1 DPRPRRGGEARRP
14 DPDPL
19 GRSDRRERQPC
30 AARSRGGRLL
40 GGALVARRGE
50 LRARGRGCDG
60 LRPGAL
66 RAVRRGDLGPR
77 GDAIEPRGELHG
89 ARAPPRAGGAGRAR
103 ARPGGAEHGR
113 SGAMNPRAHAS
124 RIGLQRGWTEFKLSL
139 RAPEDMTFYVVWG
152 LGILIYL
159 FVNRVYAVGGTSL
172 SVAVLALPGVVAAMV
187 VFGAVVG
194 PAFTLVLEREDGT
207 LLRAKSAPFGL
218 DAYVAGQVLF
228 QFLGVLPMLIL
239 LLVPPA
245 FFLEGLAPQGAVGWV
260 VAVVLVVLGTLA
272 MLPLGFVVGSLA
284 RKAVHVSTGA
294 MMPIM
299 GLAAISGIFSPITVL
314 WGWVQVVAQVFPMY
328 WLGHALR
335 WVFLPE
341 EAAALEL
348 GGRWNLLGALAVI
361 ALWGAVGLALTPR
374 ILGRMAQ
381 RESGSA
387 VEARKAERL
396 QRLA

>member
-1 DPRPRRGGEARRP
+1 
-14 DPDPL
+14 
-19 GRSDRRERQPC
+19 
-30 AARSRGGRLL
+30 
-40 GGALVARRGE
+40 
-50 LRARGRGCDG
+50 
-60 LRPGAL
+60 
-66 RAVRRGDLGPR
+66 
-77 GDAIEPRGELHG
+77 
-89 ARAPPRAGGAGRAR
+89 
-103 ARPGGAEHGR
+103 
-113 SGAMNPRAHAS
+113 MNPRAHAI

-159 FVNRVYAVGGTSL
+159 FVNRDNAVEGTSL
-172 SVAVLALPGVVAAMV
+172 SVAVLALPGVLAAMV

-272 MLPLGFVVGSLA
+272 MLPLGFIVGSLA

-314 WGWVQVVAQVFPMY
+314 WGWLQVVAQVFPMY

-387 VEARKAERL
+387 VEARKVERL

>member
-1 DPRPRRGGEARRP
+1 
-14 DPDPL
+14 
-19 GRSDRRERQPC
+19 
-30 AARSRGGRLL
+30 
-40 GGALVARRGE
+40 
-50 LRARGRGCDG
+50 
-60 LRPGAL
+60 
-66 RAVRRGDLGPR
+66 
-77 GDAIEPRGELHG
+77 
-89 ARAPPRAGGAGRAR
+89 
-103 ARPGGAEHGR
+103 
-113 SGAMNPRAHAS
+113 
-124 RIGLQRGWTEFKLSL
+124 
-139 RAPEDMTFYVVWG
+139 
-152 LGILIYL
+152 
-159 FVNRVYAVGGTSL
+159 
-172 SVAVLALPGVVAAMV
+172 
-187 VFGAVVG
+187 
-194 PAFTLVLEREDGT
+194 
-207 LLRAKSAPFGL
+207 
-218 DAYVAGQVLF
+218 
-228 QFLGVLPMLIL
+228 
-239 LLVPPA
+239 
-245 FFLEGLAPQGAVGWV
+245 
-260 VAVVLVVLGTLA
+260 
-272 MLPLGFVVGSLA
+272 VGSLA

-387 VEARKAERL
+387 VEARKVERL

>member
-1 DPRPRRGGEARRP
+1 
-14 DPDPL
+14 
-19 GRSDRRERQPC
+19 
-30 AARSRGGRLL
+30 
-40 GGALVARRGE
+40 
-50 LRARGRGCDG
+50 
-60 LRPGAL
+60 
-66 RAVRRGDLGPR
+66 
-77 GDAIEPRGELHG
+77 
-89 ARAPPRAGGAGRAR
+89 
-103 ARPGGAEHGR
+103 
-113 SGAMNPRAHAS
+113 MNPRAHAI

-159 FVNRVYAVGGTSL
+159 FVNRDNAVEGTSL
-172 SVAVLALPGVVAAMV
+172 SVAVLALPGVLAAMV

-387 VEARKAERL
+387 VEARKVERL

>member
-1 DPRPRRGGEARRP
+1 
-14 DPDPL
+14 
-19 GRSDRRERQPC
+19 
-30 AARSRGGRLL
+30 
-40 GGALVARRGE
+40 
-50 LRARGRGCDG
+50 
-60 LRPGAL
+60 
-66 RAVRRGDLGPR
+66 
-77 GDAIEPRGELHG
+77 
-89 ARAPPRAGGAGRAR
+89 
-103 ARPGGAEHGR
+103 
-113 SGAMNPRAHAS
+113 MNPRAHAI

-159 FVNRVYAVGGTSL
+159 FVNRDNAVEGTSL
-172 SVAVLALPGVVAAMV
+172 SVAVLALPGVLAAMV

-314 WGWVQVVAQVFPMY
+314 WGWLQVVAQVFPMY

-387 VEARKAERL
+387 VEARKVERL

>member
-1 DPRPRRGGEARRP
+1 
-14 DPDPL
+14 
-19 GRSDRRERQPC
+19 
-30 AARSRGGRLL
+30 
-40 GGALVARRGE
+40 
-50 LRARGRGCDG
+50 
-60 LRPGAL
+60 
-66 RAVRRGDLGPR
+66 
-77 GDAIEPRGELHG
+77 
-89 ARAPPRAGGAGRAR
+89 
-103 ARPGGAEHGR
+103 
-113 SGAMNPRAHAS
+113 MNPRAHAI

-159 FVNRVYAVGGTSL
+159 FVNRDNAVEGTSL
-172 SVAVLALPGVVAAMV
+172 SVAVLALPGVLAAMV

-239 LLVPPA
+239 LLVPPV

-272 MLPLGFVVGSLA
+272 MLPLGFIVGSLA

-387 VEARKAERL
+387 VEARKVERL